1 MDRSTSTALAPARWI
16 RPGRVRLPV
25 DQPGQPDT
33 RSPARLLLWVGRQQ
47 VPTLVAGIVFGVL
60 WMLSQA
66 LMPFTIGRAIEDGI
80 VRQDNRALAL
90 WTIAL
95 LGLGAGQ
102 AGFGIMRHRL
112 AVFNWLHASYRLAQ
126 VVSHHAA
133 RSGPAVRGELSTG
146 EVVATISNDAM
157 RAGGAFDIT
166 ARLSGAIV
174 AYVVVAVI
182 LLSASS

>member
-80 VRQDNRALAL
+80 VQHDNRALAL
-90 WTIAL
+90 WTLAL
-95 LGLGAGQ
+95 VGLGPGQ
-102 AGFGIMRHRL
+102 ARTALDRRGRRDDLERRHARRRRVRHHRAALRSNRRVRRRRGDSALRGIDPRPRRTRRRARARVRAL
-112 AVFNWLHASYRLAQ
+112 VRRQAAPGAS
-126 VVSHHAA
+126 A
-133 RSGPAVRGELSTG
+133 R
-146 EVVATISNDAM
+146 AT
-157 RAGGAFDIT
+157 
-166 ARLSGAIV
+166 
-174 AYVVVAVI
+174 
-182 LLSASS
+182 